1 MAYRPVRS
9 WIANRI
15 ARHAVLPILHRRQA
29 LQFEQ
34 RCRSARRVQL
44 DLLQK
49 LVHFGGETALGR
61 DFGLRHVRSVAD
73 FRRQLPIAGY
83 DHFVPY
89 IDRVAAGET
98 SALFPEREEILTFVQ
113 TSATTGKPKLFP
125 ANRTWFQY
133 YQRGW
138 DVWGVQAFTDHP
150 DMFGLP
156 ILQLSTSW
164 KLGTTSG
171 GHNISVSS
179 ALIERYQSHFVR
191 KHYALPPQV
200 TQIKD
205 SNARGYTIARIA
217 AMGPIGLMS
226 TVTPSLFLRI
236 ADCVREF
243 GPQLVY
249 DLQHGTLDRG
259 FDIPAEIRPV
269 LERLVARPMPRRA
282 TELAEILKAN
292 GQLLPRDI
300 WTPRLISCWLGGTAG
315 LQSARL
321 PEMWGPA
328 PLRDQG
334 LLSSEGRHTLPLAD
348 GVPFGPLTVDANF
361 YEFIPV
367 SEAESA
373 QPVVLE
379 AHELQE
385 GQDYLLIFSTFGGLY
400 RYDIGD
406 IVRCRGW
413 YGETPVLEF
422 LQKAGGYCDLEG
434 EKLSAHTVCAAM
446 AVAEQQTGLSLRHF
460 TVAPLRCPQELPRY
474 GVLIEQNELP
484 DLDQGL
490 RLVRAFDQELRR
502 TVLIY
507 GNTRNNR
514 ILGAPLLVRLQPGS
528 WTRLIDAEVQGR
540 GANETQYKHKPL
552 VSDLQY
558 LKKLTVVDLHDSSL
572 EPAVRRAA

>member
-15 ARHAVLPILHRRQA
+15 ARYAVLPLLHRRQA
-29 LQFEQ
+29 LQFEH
-34 RCRSARRVQL
+34 RCRSARRVQT
-44 DLLQK
+44 DLLAK
-49 LVHFGGETALGR
+49 LVRFGGDSALGQ
-61 DFGLRHVRSVAD
+61 DFGLHKVRTLEE

-89 IDRVAAGET
+89 IDRVADGET
-98 SALFPEREEILTFVQ
+98 TALFPANEEILTFVQ

-164 KLGTTSG
+164 KLGTTAG

-243 GPQLVY
+243 GPQLAH
-249 DLQHGTLDRG
+249 DLEHGTLDRG
-259 FDIPAEIRPV
+259 FDIPAEIRPI
-269 LERLVARPMPRRA
+269 LERHVARPMPRRA
-282 TELAEILKAN
+282 AELAEILKAH
-292 GQLLPRDI
+292 GELRPRDI
-300 WTPRLISCWLGGTAG
+300 WSPKLISCWLGGTAG
-315 LQSARL
+315 LQSARI
-321 PEMWGPA
+321 PEVWGPS
-328 PLRDQG
+328 PMRDQG

-348 GVPFGPLTVDANF
+348 GVPFGPLTVDANY

-367 SEAESA
+367 GEAESA
-373 QPVVLE
+373 HPVVLE
-379 AHELQE
+379 AHELEE
-385 GQDYLLIFSTFGGLY
+385 GHDYHIIFSTFGGLY

-413 YGETPVLEF
+413 YGEAPVLEF

-446 AVAEQQTGLSLRHF
+446 AAAETTTGLSLKHF
-460 TVAPLRCPQELPRY
+460 TVAPLRRPNELPRY
-474 GVLIEQNELP
+474 AVLIEQTEAP
-484 DLDQGL
+484 DVERALQ
-490 RLVRAFDQELRR
+490 LVRAFDQELRR

-514 ILGAPLLVRLQPGS
+514 ILGSPLLVRLAAGS
-528 WTRLIDAEVQGR
+528 WRRLIDSEVQGR

-552 VSDLQY
+552 VSDLHY
-558 LKKLTVVDLHDSSL
+558 LNKMTVVDIHDSGA
-572 EPAVRRAA
+572 PGGNQRAA

>member
-49 LVHFGGETALGR
+49 LVQFGGETALGR
-61 DFGLRHVRSVAD
+61 DFGLGHVRSVAD

-98 SALFPEREEILTFVQ
+98 SALFPAREEILTFVQ

-164 KLGTTSG
+164 KLGTTAG

-243 GPQLVY
+243 GPQLVH
-249 DLQHGTLDRG
+249 DLQHGTLDRA

-269 LERLVARPMPRRA
+269 LERLVARPRPRRA
-282 TELAEILKAN
+282 AELAAILKAN

-300 WTPRLISCWLGGTAG
+300 WAPKLISCWLGGTAG
-315 LQSARL
+315 LQSARI
-321 PEMWGPA
+321 PEVWGPA

-348 GVPFGPLTVDANF
+348 GVPFGPLTIDANF

-367 SEAESA
+367 REAESA

-379 AHELQE
+379 AHELEE
-385 GQDYLLIFSTFGGLY
+385 GQDYQLIFSTFGGLY

-413 YGETPVLEF
+413 YGEAPVLEF

-434 EKLSAHTVCAAM
+434 EKLSALTVCAAM
-446 AVAEQQTGLSLRHF
+446 AAAEQQTGLSLRYF
-460 TVAPLRCPQELPRY
+460 TVAPLRRPQELPRY
-474 GVLIEQNELP
+474 AVLIEQNEIP

-514 ILGAPLLVRLQPGS
+514 ILGAPLLVRLEPGS
-528 WTRLIDAEVQGR
+528 WTRLIEFEVQGR

-552 VSDLQY
+552 VADLHY
-558 LKKLTVVDLHDSSL
+558 LNKVSVVDLHDSAT
-572 EPAVRRAA
+572 EPIVRRAA